1 MRAALLL
8 VLALALAACQT
19 TPPATS
25 GASSDEAHALYASL
39 TELVKSC
46 WFGSGDATFAGY
58 NYSPEVNAG
67 VPRILI
73 VAKTDPGGRPVLVVE
88 PLGRAAANVYGPL
101 LQAPAGGRAK
111 ADLDRW
117 IKGGTGCAA

>member
-25 GASSDEAHALYASL
+25 GPSSDEAHALYASL

-46 WFGSGDATFAGY
+46 WFGSGDTTFAGY

-67 VPRILI
+67 VPRILL
-73 VAKTDPGGRPVLVVE
+73 VTKTDPGGRPVVPV
-88 PLGRAAANVYGPL
+88 PARFVAARSFAIFS
-101 LQAPAGGRAK
+101 ASAFCCS
-111 ADLDRW
+111 
-117 IKGGTGCAA
+117 T

>member
-1 MRAALLL
+1 MKGAALLL
-8 VLALALAACQT
+8 LAALAACQT
-19 TPPATS
+19 APPTTP
-25 GASSDEAHALYASL
+25 GASSDEARALYASL
-39 TELVKSC
+39 TGLVKSC
-46 WFGSGDATFAGY
+46 WFGGGDTTFAGY

-73 VAKTDPGGRPVLVVE
+73 VTKADPGGRPVLVVE

-101 LQAPAGGRAK
+101 LQATAGGRAK

-117 IKGGTGCAA
+117 IRGGTGCAA